1 MKDYIL
7 QFVHSGVFYTI
18 FGYFLFSLMDA
29 IGKWLTQSY
38 SIAEITFFSSLF
50 SLLPVSFML
59 TKVPIKELLATKRP
73 SLHLLRGVIIL
84 GLRLTALFAFSLMPL
99 ADGFALILT
108 GPIILCIIS
117 PFLLGE
123 KNTIAQYLAIGI
135 GFIGVLIVLRPG
147 FTTFNMG
154 ILGALGAA
162 TCFALNTV
170 LMKKMSVTEN
180 KGAMLFYG
188 MSFTILISG
197 LMMIPSF
204 SMPGLVDL
212 GLFAA
217 CGLAAGFAQIFI
229 FNALKT
235 VPASTVGAFQYSCI
249 VWGMIIGY
257 LVWQTKPDIF
267 IILGSLFIVA
277 SGITINKA
285 TKTAQTQHA

>member
-1 MKDYIL
+1 MR
-7 QFVHSGVFYTI
+7 FAHSGIYCAI

-29 IGKWLTQSY
+29 IGKWLTQTY
-38 SIAEITFFSSLF
+38 SIVEITFFSSLF

-59 TKVPIKELLATKRP
+59 TKVPLKKLLTTQRP
-73 SLHLLRGVIIL
+73 SLHLLRGIIIL

-117 PFLLGE
+117 PFLLGD
-123 KNTIAQYLAIGI
+123 KNTIYQYLAIGI

-147 FTTFNMG
+147 FTIFNLG

-170 LMKKMSVTEN
+170 LMKKMSATEN

-197 LMMIPSF
+197 LMIIPSF
-204 SMPGLVDL
+204 SMPGLLDL
-212 GLFAA
+212 SLFAA

-257 LVWQTKPDIF
+257 LIWQTKPDIF
-267 IILGSLFIVA
+267 IILGSLFIIA
-277 SGITINKA
+277 SGIAISKT
-285 TKTAQTQHA
+285 TKTMQPQRAN